1 MEIKGECRGARFRT
15 RLAINLTDIYF
26 EVIAPIR
33 CYCLAIAAG
42 AVDGGV
48 HLRLPRRLC
57 IRLTVHT
64 RCRRCGM
71 RHAGVTEPYAIDR
84 CRCCELAQKP
94 AREED
99 RTLLISLFVNT
110 NRGPCT
116 LIVFGKLEGKV
127 GDRRKRVRRDT
138 LASTRALF
146 LLLIPDR
153 LMQTRRSERRSF
165 LAIVTDNYLR

>member
-1 MEIKGECRGARFRT
+1 MSRSAVSNAARYQSNRYLFRGDC
-15 RLAINLTDIYF
+15 TDKMLLF
-26 EVIAPIR
+26 GDSGGCSGWWSTFAAP
-33 CYCLAIAAG
+33 AAPVHPSNG
-42 AVDGGV
+42 AYAMQTM
-48 HLRLPRRLC
+48 RNAA
-57 IRLTVHT
+57 
-64 RCRRCGM
+64 CG
-71 RHAGVTEPYAIDR
+71 RHRAVCDR